1 METLIYFSD
10 FFREVGLANTFS
22 FVFIVLIFGFAVYY
36 FPMNITIKKQK
47 IEQEEKNVE
56 FFREQINFSTRNSSV
71 IESLQKTVESLQKTI
86 DTISKSN
93 EKIITKLSVHDA
105 TYQASNG
112 QLLSMI
118 ESNND
123 IGDKILEKDSK
134 AQTNI
139 EHISEEIRDM
149 KEKLEKVQEYLAEI
163 KVKIKIK

>member
-1 METLIYFSD
+1 MKI
-10 FFREVGLANTFS
+10 
-22 FVFIVLIFGFAVYY
+22 
-36 FPMNITIKKQK
+36 K
-47 IEQEEKNVE
+47 IEKQQMEQGEKNIE
-56 FFREQINFSTRNSSV
+56 FFREQINFLTKNNSV
-71 IESLQKTVESLQKTI
+71 IESLQKTVETMSR
-86 DTISKSN
+86 SN

-139 EHISEEIRDM
+139 EHISEEIKDI
-149 KEKLEKVQEYLAEI
+149 KEKIEKIQEYLAEI
-163 KVKIKIK
+163 KTKIKIK